1 MKAVI
6 LASGEGTNAENIVS
20 FFENKK
26 EQVEIV
32 GVISDRP
39 DSGVLKRAKSWNIPR
54 ALIKRKSKDR
64 LTHEREVYEQV
75 TKWGGD
81 WVFLAG
87 YMRVL
92 GPCFISKFYDQKRGH
107 SRILNIHPSL
117 LPSFRG
123 LRAYERAFEEEVSF
137 SGVSV
142 HFVDEGIDTGEL
154 LIQKKFMRFKEDNFE
169 DFRARGQRLEHE
181 AYIEAIYKVINGGY
195 R

>member
-26 EQVEIV
+26 DHVQIV
-32 GVISDRP
+32 GIISDQP
-39 DSGVLKRAKSWNIPR
+39 ESGVLKKAKRWNVP
-54 ALIKRKSKDR
+54 AVLIKKQFRERSI
-64 LTHEREVYEQV
+64 HEREVFNQII
-75 TKWGGD
+75 KWGGD

-92 GPCFISKFYDQKRGH
+92 GPSFVAKFYDEEKGH

-123 LRAYERAFEEEVSF
+123 LRAYERAFEANIPF

-142 HFVDEGIDTGEL
+142 HFVDEGVDTGQL
-154 LIQKKFMRFKEDNFE
+154 LVQKRFLRLEEDSFE
-169 DFRARGQRLEHE
+169 DFKKRGQRLEHE
-181 AYIEAIYKVINGGY
+181 AYIEAISKVLKGDYI
-195 R
+195 